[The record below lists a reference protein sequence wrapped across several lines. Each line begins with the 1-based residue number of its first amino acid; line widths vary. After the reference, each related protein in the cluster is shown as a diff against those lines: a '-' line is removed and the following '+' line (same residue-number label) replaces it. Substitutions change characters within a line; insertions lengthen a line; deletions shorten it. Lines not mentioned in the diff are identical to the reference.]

1 MPVCLSFLIVL
12 FWSILTLALLKPC
25 HCFLKSIQYCAALV
39 ILKRCETDHIAF
51 LFQSLHWLPI
61 TQIIKYKINTPS
73 AINVSN
79 ALLCLISVTVL
90 NSTHPLI
97 LSALFLILSA
107 SRFLVPDF
115 PLLSFSIFG
124 PVHGMTFPFLSRRKP
139 LWTHSNPSLKHFPKE
154 QPCHVF
160 PAVLLSSS
168 PCLFSVF

>member
-12 FWSILTLALLKPC
+12 FWSVLTLAWLKPC

-61 TQIIKYKINTPS
+61 TQIIKYKINTLCYKCIKGTALSYICDCPQLYTPS
-73 AINVSN
+73 DTLCSVSDT
-79 ALLCLISVTVL
+79 LT
-90 NSTHPLI
+90 
-97 LSALFLILSA
+97 

-124 PVHGMTFPFLSRRKP
+124 PCTWNDLPLPLQMKTSLNSFKSKFKTFSKRAALPC
-139 LWTHSNPSLKHFPKE
+139 FP
-154 QPCHVF
+154 CY
-160 PAVLLSSS
+160 AAS